1 MKKESNNILP
11 RYSEWY
17 LEKLAYSGAH
27 TIYGEEL
34 PEYVENRL
42 KNEIEVIVKRG
53 LTDYF
58 LIVQDLINTARKDF
72 DAVIFP
78 LRSNVSGSLVAYCL
92 GISYLDP
99 MKHDLYFESFVQ
111 YNTDSFPPICIVT
124 DYNASMEI
132 KREMKEKYGVEHI
145 PGFNIEANDMIQNCL
160 KSMVLLRQYTE
171 GK

>member
-1 MKKESNNILP
+1 MKKESNNNLP

-34 PEYVENRL
+34 PEHVEDRL
-42 KNEIEVIVKRG
+42 KNEIEVIVKRE

-78 LRSNVSGSLVAYCL
+78 LRSNVSGNLVAYCL
-92 GISYLDP
+92 GHRLQC
-99 MKHDLYFESFVQ
+99 KHG
-111 YNTDSFPPICIVT
+111 N
-124 DYNASMEI
+124 
-132 KREMKEKYGVEHI
+132 
-145 PGFNIEANDMIQNCL
+145 
-160 KSMVLLRQYTE
+160 
-171 GK
+171 